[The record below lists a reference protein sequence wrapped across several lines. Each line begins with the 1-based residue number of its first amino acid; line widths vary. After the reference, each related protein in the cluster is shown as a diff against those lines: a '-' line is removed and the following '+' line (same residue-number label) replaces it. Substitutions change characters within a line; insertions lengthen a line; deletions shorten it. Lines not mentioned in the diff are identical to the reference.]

1 MASELTELAREVGG
15 DELAERVKRLQEE
28 VEEVEQEIV
37 AELEEDQELGQLLR
51 EESNLSESAVEDMS
65 LQAKREVAEEF
76 DLREETVNVRIPVA
90 GRTNE
95 EPDESEEV
103 AINRSSQDT
112 YTKEVEVPAPGGDDD
127 PETMTVEYANQG
139 PSLEAISQFEAKLH
153 EMRAEESRR
162 REERAEE
169 HRENQD
175 MGAIPN
181 HEYMNDEE
189 VDIED
194 MEDSDIPVAGRDDR
208 EYDDE

>member
-15 DELAERVKRLQEE
+15 DGLAERVKRLQEE

-37 AELEEDQELGQLLR
+37 AELEEEQELKHLLI
-51 EESNLSESAVEDMS
+51 EEGEFSESAVEDMT
-65 LQAKREVAEEF
+65 LQAKREVAAATG
-76 DLREETVNVRIPVA
+76 LREETVNVRIPVA

-139 PSLEAISQFEAKLH
+139 PSLEAISQFEAKLQ
-153 EMRAEESRR
+153 EMRAESSRR
-162 REERAEE
+162 REERAQER
-169 HRENQD
+169 RENQD

-181 HEYMNDEE
+181 HEYMNAEE
-189 VDIED
+189 VESEEIDA
-194 MEDSDIPVAGRDDR
+194 DIPPAGRSNR
-208 EYDDE
+208 EADDE